1 MFEMI
6 DLMAV
11 KSANIT
17 LHKFLSNWEAV
28 VTDMVTP
35 PSEDTKRLLFYE
47 QIKDIQV
54 LNYDICKY
62 NRMSLSDPEKT
73 YQYLMGSCTE

>member
-17 LHKFLSNWEAV
+17 LPKFLANWDAV

-54 LNYDICKY
+54 LN
-62 NRMSLSDPEKT
+62 
-73 YQYLMGSCTE
+73 